1 MKSNSKVIGVVV
13 CIVCCIGALCILP
26 LVTTNESDLTG
37 WNPSS
42 VYDGVISPS
51 TSVFTDA
58 VLEENNGGG
67 MATAPRVTSTG
78 SRMFH
83 HTGASSVS
91 MSAGATTSSY
101 AGAPVH
107 TTSSAMMGG
116 TGSSISPI
124 STSTARSSMGGAS
137 NGGGAIY
144 ATSSSTSSRSNA
156 GGSIMSTG
164 GSVSTS
170 PTASRAMSPV
180 MSAAS
185 SSSNP
190 TTSLYAGNMSSNYG
204 TASYGGY
211 SGFGN
216 SRMGVRGK
224 QGASGFGNIGSTI
237 WEEWLKYIADNE
249 MQGWLYNGDGWEDG
263 DGKLSFYDLEKLKSE
278 FSNFQNWLANISG
291 ITNLPPG
298 YNPTWEDFM
307 NWWNNQSN
315 NEDDWYDGKNVY
327 FRVPLPD
334 GVGVLLVLSL
344 LCALFTFLRSR
355 DKKAEAVEEQQS

>member
-58 VLEENNGGG
+58 VLEENNGGA
-67 MATAPRVTSTG
+67 MSTTPRVTSTG

-91 MSAGATTSSY
+91 MSAGATTTSY

-164 GSVSTS
+164 GSVSTA
-170 PTASRAMSPV
+170 PTASRAMSPL

-204 TASYGGY
+204 SASYGGY

-224 QGASGFGNIGSTI
+224 QGAAPGFGESDFG
-237 WEEWLKYIADNE
+237 EWLEQFVEDAEN
-249 MQGWLYNGDGWEDG
+249 GWLYSDGTYEY
-263 DGKLSFYDLEKLKSE
+263 FRLEKLKE
-278 FSNFQNWLANISG
+278 LFDSNGDG
-291 ITNLPPG
+291 IVDGEDEGVWIGGTQ
-298 YNPTWEDFM
+298 YTWDDFLL
-307 NWWNNQSN
+307 WWNNHEQ
-315 NEDDWYDGKNVY
+315 NEY
-327 FRVPLPD
+327 FRTPLPD

-355 DKKAEAVEEQQS
+355 DRKAEAVEEQQS

>member
-58 VLEENNGGG
+58 VLEESNGGG
-67 MATAPRVTSTG
+67 MATTPRVSSTG

-164 GSVSTS
+164 GSVSTA

-204 TASYGGY
+204 SASYGGY

-224 QGASGFGNIGSTI
+224 QGATGLGSSFGD
-237 WEEWLKYIADNE
+237 WLDGLEGNTEAGY
-249 MQGWLYNGDGWEDG
+249 LYQDDEGH
-263 DGKLSFYDLEKLKSE
+263 LYFDLTKLKAWFE
-278 FSNFQNWLANISG
+278 ANYNNDNGG
-291 ITNLPPG
+291 IIEGVTF
-298 YNPTWEDFM
+298 TWEDFLA
-307 NWWNNQSN
+307 WFYNNN
-315 NEDDWYDGKNVY
+315 TDDPYDYGDDNEWY
-327 FRVPLPD
+327 RVPLPD
-334 GVGVLLVLSL
+334 GVGVLFVLSL

>member
-58 VLEENNGGG
+58 VLEENNGG
-67 MATAPRVTSTG
+67 MSTTPRVTSTG

-164 GSVSTS
+164 GSVSTA
-170 PTASRAMSPV
+170 PTASRAMSPM

-190 TTSLYAGNMSSNYG
+190 TTSLYAGNMSNNYG
-204 TASYGGY
+204 SASYGGY

-224 QGASGFGNIGSTI
+224 QGLAPTTGSHTFYDNWLYTLVGDASS
-237 WEEWLKYIADNE
+237 
-249 MQGWLYNGDGWEDG
+249 GWLYNDGNGDACFDKELLKQAFIKYWNSLMGTDGPMPDGYDSSWIGKSAEDAWNDFWAWFSVYGGDG
-263 DGKLSFYDLEKLKSE
+263 SFDESG
-278 FSNFQNWLANISG
+278 ANEYYR
-291 ITNLPPG
+291 L
-298 YNPTWEDFM
+298 
-307 NWWNNQSN
+307 
-315 NEDDWYDGKNVY
+315 
-327 FRVPLPD
+327 PLPD
-334 GVGVLLVLSL
+334 GVGALIVLAL
-344 LCALFTFLRSR
+344 LNILIIYLRER
-355 DKKAEAVEEQQS
+355 DKQQEVKEIK

>member
-58 VLEENNGGG
+58 VLEESNGGG
-67 MATAPRVTSTG
+67 MSTAPRVTSTG

-101 AGAPVH
+101 AGASVH

-164 GSVSTS
+164 GSVSTA

-224 QGASGFGNIGSTI
+224 QGAAPTVPEGDYSGFF
-237 WEEWLKYIADNE
+237 EWLI
-249 MQGWLYNGDGWEDG
+249 
-263 DGKLSFYDLEKLKSE
+263 DLEAFLYTDDKGGYYFDYNRVYEWHCSYIE
-278 FSNFQNWLANISG
+278 NSG
-291 ITNLPPG
+291 GVPPS
-298 YNPTWEDFM
+298 PDDFWEDFK
-307 NWWNNQSN
+307 
-315 NEDDWYDGKNVY
+315 DWVDNSQWYH
-327 FRVPLPD
+327 FPIPD

-355 DKKAEAVEEQQS
+355 DKKAETIEEHQS

>member
-58 VLEENNGGG
+58 VLEENNGG
-67 MATAPRVTSTG
+67 MSTTPRVTSTG

-107 TTSSAMMGG
+107 TTSSAMIGG

-156 GGSIMSTG
+156 SGSIMSTG
-164 GSVSTS
+164 GSVSTA

-211 SGFGN
+211 SG
-216 SRMGVRGK
+216 RRGIS
-224 QGASGFGNIGSTI
+224 GAMRAPSIGENMWAS
-237 WEEWLKYIADNE
+237 WLQYIAQNHL
-249 MQGWLYNGDGWEDG
+249 QGWLYDGDLVEG
-263 DGKLSFYDLEKLKSE
+263 DGKRSYFDLTQLHLA
-278 FSNFQNWLANISG
+278 FQNFEEWFNSEYDG
-291 ITNLPPG
+291 KGSFPPG
-298 YNPTWEDFM
+298 YKPTWEEFLSWF
-307 NWWNNQSN
+307 NTQSD
-315 NEDDWYDGKNVY
+315 NESDWFNDGTNVY
-327 FRVPLPD
+327 FRTPLPD
-334 GVGVLLVLSL
+334 GVGILIVLSL
-344 LCALFTFLRSR
+344 LCALFTFLRER
-355 DKKAEAVEEQQS
+355 DKKKNQIVE

>member
-13 CIVCCIGALCILP
+13 CIACCVGALCILP

-58 VLEENNGGG
+58 VLEESNGGG
-67 MATAPRVTSTG
+67 MATTPRVTSTG

-83 HTGASSVS
+83 HAGASSVS
-91 MSAGATTSSY
+91 MSAGATTTSY
-101 AGAPVH
+101 AGAAVH

-116 TGSSISPI
+116 SGSSISPI
-124 STSTARSSMGGAS
+124 STSTARSSMGGTS
-137 NGGGAIY
+137 NSGGAIY
-144 ATSSSTSSRSNA
+144 ATSGNVSRSGNVGGQSIISTTSSMSSPAASRAAAPMMSMASSSTSNSSTSS
-156 GGSIMSTG
+156 MY
-164 GSVSTS
+164 
-170 PTASRAMSPV
+170 AS
-180 MSAAS
+180 
-185 SSSNP
+185 
-190 TTSLYAGNMSSNYG
+190 NMSSNYG
-204 TASYGGY
+204 NASYGGY

-224 QGASGFGNIGSTI
+224 QGAAGLGSEFDAWLEGLIGNTEAGYLYEDSDGTLCFDLVK
-237 WEEWLKYIADNE
+237 LKAWFDSHYTN
-249 MQGWLYNGDGWEDG
+249 EDG
-263 DGKLSFYDLEKLKSE
+263 VVTGVTFTWDDFLSWFFDLETE
-278 FSNFQNWLANISG
+278 DPYDYGDHNEYWR
-291 ITNLPPG
+291 LPI
-298 YNPTWEDFM
+298 
-307 NWWNNQSN
+307 
-315 NEDDWYDGKNVY
+315 
-327 FRVPLPD
+327 PD

>member
-1 MKSNSKVIGVVV
+1 M

-58 VLEENNGGG
+58 VLEESNGGG
-67 MATAPRVTSTG
+67 MSTTPRVTSTG

-101 AGAPVH
+101 AGASVH

-164 GSVSTS
+164 GSVSTAPS
-170 PTASRAMSPV
+170 ASHAMSPV

-224 QGASGFGNIGSTI
+224 QGASIGYGGADIGDQVFGGFFDWLIEHEKNLYGGKVTDKYHPDGPEYWWFLGGDSFKTLFEEYLAYCQENNI
-237 WEEWLKYIADNE
+237 D
-249 MQGWLYNGDGWEDG
+249 
-263 DGKLSFYDLEKLKSE
+263 
-278 FSNFQNWLANISG
+278 
-291 ITNLPPG
+291 PG
-298 YNPTWEDFM
+298 YTYDELMAWFNSEDNTEYRF
-307 NWWNNQSN
+307 
-315 NEDDWYDGKNVY
+315 
-327 FRVPLPD
+327 PLPD

-355 DKKAEAVEEQQS
+355 DKKAETIEEHQS

>member
-58 VLEENNGGG
+58 VLEESNGGG
-67 MATAPRVTSTG
+67 MSTTPRVSSTG

-101 AGAPVH
+101 AGASVH

-164 GSVSTS
+164 GSVSTA
-170 PTASRAMSPV
+170 PTASRAMSPM

-211 SGFGN
+211 SG
-216 SRMGVRGK
+216 RRGISGAMRTPSIGDNIWASWLQYLADT
-224 QGASGFGNIGSTI
+224 QG
-237 WEEWLKYIADNE
+237 
-249 MQGWLYNGDGWEDG
+249 QGWLYDGDLVEG
-263 DGKLSFYDLEKLKSE
+263 DGKMSYFDLAQLEDAFKY
-278 FSNFQNWLANISG
+278 FHDWLDKYSG
-291 ITNLPPG
+291 YVPEG
-298 YNPTWEDFM
+298 YNPTWDDFLAWF
-307 NWWNNQSN
+307 NAQSD
-315 NEDDWYDGKNVY
+315 NEDDWYNDGMNVY
-327 FRVPLPD
+327 FRTPLPD

-355 DKKAEAVEEQQS
+355 DKKAEAVEEHQS